1 MSNFL
6 GGEIDL
12 LLAAVVAGQIQ
23 LVGGARLQQVAVGG
37 RGLYLGGSWHHLRG
51 SGHHLGGAGLH
62 DVSSWHHHH
71 VACHIT
77 LRQTHLRLERIFG
90 VSTYWRE
97 YTMF

>member
-1 MSNFL
+1 M
-6 GGEIDL
+6 
-12 LLAAVVAGQIQ
+12 VAGQVQ

-37 RGLYLGGSWHHLRG
+37 RGLYLGGSW
-51 SGHHLGGAGLH
+51 HHLGGAGLH

-90 VSTYWRE
+90 VS
-97 YTMF
+97 